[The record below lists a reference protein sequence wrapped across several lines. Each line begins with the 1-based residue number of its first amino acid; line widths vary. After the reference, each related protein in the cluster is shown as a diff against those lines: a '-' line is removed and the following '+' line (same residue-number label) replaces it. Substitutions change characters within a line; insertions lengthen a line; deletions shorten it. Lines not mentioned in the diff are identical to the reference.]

1 MDPGRPGPIPALLK
15 FGPKPFNFQYFII
28 QNGLLRTSS
37 FLFSKGLADVNHPR
51 EFRGATRGGGLRRMS
66 CIPFFH
72 YFIIYLFYS
81 MLCFL
86 FSCSLFLFFL
96 LQFVFYSWSYKDT
109 FDHISTSMR
118 KDYSHIELIWIYLNV
133 GMYSMIS
140 QRTEHRLY
148 SIVHLKLFFDCSAE
162 FGLGWADV
170 ADNIYTFPKNC
181 LILWSLI

>member
-72 YFIIYLFYS
+72 YFIIYLYYS

-133 GMYSMIS
+133 GMYSMITHS
-140 QRTEHRLY
+140 VQSTDFIQLY
-148 SIVHLKLFFDCSAE
+148 TLNYFLIVLLSLDWAERMWLTTFTLFPRI
-162 FGLGWADV
+162 V
-170 ADNIYTFPKNC
+170 
-181 LILWSLI
+181 